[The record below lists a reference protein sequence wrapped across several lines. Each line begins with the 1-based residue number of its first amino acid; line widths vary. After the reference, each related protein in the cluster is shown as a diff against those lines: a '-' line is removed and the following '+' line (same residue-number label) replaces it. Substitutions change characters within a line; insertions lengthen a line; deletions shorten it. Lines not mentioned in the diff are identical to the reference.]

1 MVIGGIGYCDIQN
14 NFRFHRNVIEGL
26 QIYNGSILYGVFY
39 PWSKDSKKMVDSIR
53 YHFMLTPIP
62 DKVWPR
68 AARLIIKLS
77 HENILDENND
87 VIGTTDGQTQG
98 IQEISKFLAEHGVAI
113 IYSFSNRSGHRY
125 STWDIHV
132 CFDKIFKAQFNY
144 DNLIKEYQ
152 ATGDKIFESPSFAE
166 DVELIEL
173 TNQDI
178 ENSFDTTESYYKETF
193 ILSKWVSYL
202 IKKKFGP
209 NKANNGKGLI
219 WSDPDDV
226 DLRLPIVTRVNTSCH
241 YFHFISKQRRDSEM
255 DISKKKAYEVFTV
268 RYNNGWFRPDEI
280 GIINVLIKTLQP
292 EIKEFQLPSICF
304 AEADSHYLNLR
315 LIIIPNELKHRF
327 FKVSIFHERISDGG
341 VHKNNTSRGLL
352 SLVTKQFSKE
362 QYKIWKSSI
371 LLFEDRKIGDDTYCN
386 GKLSLFIQSQIE
398 FDEKDVN
405 NQLKMINDKLASLN
419 NIHKSEDL
427 KHIRLIG
434 RCEKV
439 FPDILRRYFDI
450 PLYGESVSENHDY
463 PIFKRKL
470 TKDVFISYSTG
481 DLATARNLKDI
492 LEEQGCCV
500 YFADTATNTGNILSD
515 EIQNG
520 MYASREFCVLFTPQ
534 SIKSNWV
541 TTEWGAAWALKL
553 FPYTPILANG
563 VTFEKI
569 SKKFGDRISKH
580 KCITWPSGNNSEVI
594 KYAKKVYMNRFESLL
609 YYDDYEYQLGQ
620 K

>member
-26 QIYNGSILYGVFY
+26 QIYNGSILYGVYY
-39 PWSKDSKKMVDSIR
+39 PWSKDTEKIVDNIR

-68 AARLIIKLS
+68 TARLVIRLN
-77 HENILDENND
+77 HEDTKNANNE
-87 VIGTTDGQTQG
+87 VITTDGQTQG
-98 IQEISKFLAEHGVAI
+98 IQPISKYLAEHGVAI

-132 CFDKIFKAQFNY
+132 CFDKIFKEKHDY
-144 DNLIKEYQ
+144 DRLIKEYEEV
-152 ATGDKIFESPSFAE
+152 GEKIFESHSFAE
-166 DVELIEL
+166 DVELAEL
-173 TNQDI
+173 TNNDI
-178 ENSFDTTESYYKETF
+178 DNSFDETKSYFKEIF
-193 ILSKWVSYL
+193 ILSKWISYL
-202 IKKKFGP
+202 INKKY
-209 NKANNGKGLI
+209 ANVESNNDNRLL

-226 DLRLPIVTRVNTSCH
+226 DLKDTIVTRVNTSCH
-241 YFHFISKQRRDSEM
+241 YFYFISRQRRDSES
-255 DISKKKAYEVFTV
+255 DQSKKKAYEVFTV
-268 RYNNGWFRPDEI
+268 RYNSGWFKPDEP

-292 EIKEFQLPSICF
+292 EITEFQLPSICF

-315 LIIIPNELKHRF
+315 LIIIPNEMKHLF

-341 VHKNNTSRGLL
+341 IYKNNTSRGLL
-352 SLVTKQFSKE
+352 SLVTQQFPKD

-371 LLFEDRKIGDDTYCN
+371 LLFEDRKIANETYCN
-386 GKLSLFIQSQIE
+386 GKLSLFLQSKTE

-405 NQLKMINDKLASLN
+405 DRVKMLNDKLASLN
-419 NIHKSEDL
+419 NINKGQELQHV
-427 KHIRLIG
+427 RLIG

-439 FPDILRRYFDI
+439 FPDLLRRYFHI
-450 PLYGESVSENHDY
+450 PLYEQEVHEKHEY
-463 PIFKRKL
+463 PIFKRRL
-470 TKDVFISYSTG
+470 TKDVFISYSTA
-481 DLATARNLKDI
+481 DLETAKKLRDI
-492 LEEQGCCV
+492 LEQHGCCV

-520 MYASREFCVLFTPQ
+520 MYTSREFCVLFTPK
-534 SIKSNWV
+534 SIRSNWV

-563 VTFEKI
+563 VTYEKI

-580 KCITWPSGNNSEVI
+580 KCIVWPSGNDSDVI

-609 YYDDYEYQLGQ
+609 YLDNYEYQKGQ